1 MELLNNS
8 NINYPQNFADN
19 FFDLC
24 LNFDPEVN
32 DATEYKNVAT
42 IALQFLLRSKYY
54 ISEIP
59 NLIKIFEDPRC
70 VQLKP
75 WLLENFDYS
84 IVDGNTAIV
93 KSSLAERENWFR
105 QFSERNSLN

>member
-1 MELLNNS
+1 MG
-8 NINYPQNFADN
+8 
-19 FFDLC
+19 
-24 LNFDPEVN
+24 
-32 DATEYKNVAT
+32 T
-42 IALQFLLRSKYY
+42 I
-54 ISEIP
+54 
-59 NLIKIFEDPRC
+59 
-70 VQLKP
+70 KP